1 MTGTQ
6 TSSMA
11 VADLFAY
18 TIQNLLNACPLS
30 SELPNHF
37 VLRPTFKG
45 VKCRPKGMEARMA
58 YKKIK

>member
-1 MTGTQ
+1 
-6 TSSMA
+6 MA

-37 VLRPTFKG
+37 VLRPTFQG
-45 VKCRPKGMEARMA
+45 VKCRPKVMEARMA